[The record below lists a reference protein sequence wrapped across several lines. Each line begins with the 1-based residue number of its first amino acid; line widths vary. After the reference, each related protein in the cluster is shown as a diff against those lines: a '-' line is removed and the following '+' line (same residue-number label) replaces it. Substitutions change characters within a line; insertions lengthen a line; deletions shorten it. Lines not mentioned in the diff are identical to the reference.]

1 MQIAAPS
8 NEVTPPMSMVRFDWI
23 GTGQNARFPVQTLR
37 VVQGR
42 TAAGNAEGSCT
53 LIWYRPTCPGVKP
66 TKTGASRMT
75 GPVGGVGLIT
85 PPGDTRIVVGL
96 AYPDPVKVIPWPNSG
111 EEFIK
116 AAQTEARSIRR
127 MNSISDIL
135 EPKAVGRKQSARYTP
150 S

>member
-8 NEVTPPMSMVRFDWI
+8 NEVTPPMSMVRFDCTKA
-23 GTGQNARFPVQTLR
+23 GGYAGLPVPTAN
-37 VVQGR
+37 VVQG
-42 TAAGNAEGSCT
+42 TTVAGNTEGSCT

-116 AAQTEARSIRR
+116 AAQTE
-127 MNSISDIL
+127 
-135 EPKAVGRKQSARYTP
+135 T
-150 S
+150 

>member
-8 NEVTPPMSMVRFDWI
+8 NELMPPMSMVRFDWI

-66 TKTGASRMT
+66 TKSGDKRITGA
-75 GPVGGVGLIT
+75 VGGVGLIT
-85 PPGDTRIVVGL
+85 PSLGSSV
-96 AYPDPVKVIPWPNSG
+96 ASG
-111 EEFIK
+111 S
-116 AAQTEARSIRR
+116 R
-127 MNSISDIL
+127 
-135 EPKAVGRKQSARYTP
+135 
-150 S
+150 